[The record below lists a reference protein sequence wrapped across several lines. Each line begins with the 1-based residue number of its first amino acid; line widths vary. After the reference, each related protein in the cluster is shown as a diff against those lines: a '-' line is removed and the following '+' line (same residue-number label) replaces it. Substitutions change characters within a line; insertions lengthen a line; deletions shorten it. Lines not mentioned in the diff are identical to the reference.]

1 MALRI
6 SVVIATHN
14 RGEYLTKALEG
25 LAAQTLPS
33 AEFEVLVI
41 DNASTD
47 DTRERVLAHARSEV
61 NVRYINEPT
70 LGASV
75 ARNNGWRAA
84 RSPYVAFL
92 DDDAIPDADWLERI
106 VRAFEEVVP
115 RPACVGGRVEPI
127 YEIPPPDWLKGPLL
141 DHLTVIDHSPRPVFL
156 VDIIHRQKLASA
168 NMAVDRAALERIGG
182 FLTRID
188 RVGTRLLSGGDVLV
202 QLQLERL
209 GMPVYYD
216 PGIHVRHHVAAR
228 RLTREWMADR
238 AYWGGVSDALL
249 SFFDRGK
256 TLWWAARTLSWGIRS
271 VASSPRLMARLL
283 NKDDFVA
290 ECAAWHRLGFVAGGA
305 RAIRLSLEHTD

>member
-1 MALRI
+1 
-6 SVVIATHN
+6 
-14 RGEYLTKALEG
+14 
-25 LAAQTLPS
+25 
-33 AEFEVLVI
+33 
-41 DNASTD
+41 
-47 DTRERVLAHARSEV
+47 
-61 NVRYINEPT
+61 
-70 LGASV
+70 
-75 ARNNGWRAA
+75 
-84 RSPYVAFL
+84 
-92 DDDAIPDADWLERI
+92 
-106 VRAFEEVVP
+106 
-115 RPACVGGRVEPI
+115 
-127 YEIPPPDWLKGPLL
+127 
-141 DHLTVIDHSPRPVFL
+141 
-156 VDIIHRQKLASA
+156 
-168 NMAVDRAALERIGG
+168 
-182 FLTRID
+182 
-188 RVGTRLLSGGDVLV
+188 VGTRLLSGGDVLV